1 MNVKLNGKACLLPAA
16 LLACAAGMM
25 AQGPHPVLRTL
36 HSFAGQPDDGAAPTS
51 LAIRDGVLYG
61 STADGGSSN
70 AGSVFSLTPP
80 ASAGGAWTETSL
92 YSFPAPFDQGSS
104 PYSIVLPGRGGI
116 LYSATF
122 GGGTTGNGTVFSL
135 TPPLSPGGDWTET
148 TLYSFTGGDDGAH
161 PVVLT
166 GQDGIL
172 YGLTNNGG
180 ASNNGV
186 VFSLTPPTGA
196 PSEPA
201 GAWTQAVL
209 YTFTGGSDGAQPSGL
224 VAGGDGVLYGA
235 TLFGGVSTNGVVFS
249 LTPPP
254 SPGGAWT
261 ETVLYNCAGGSDAA
275 LPVGVAIGSGGVLYG
290 TSLQGGVTGGV
301 CLAVGC
307 GTVFSVS
314 PPAAPSGPD
323 GAWTEAVLYR
333 FTGGTDGTYPVG
345 GVAVGSGG
353 VLYGATGATSALGTL
368 FSLAPPASPG
378 GAWTQTVL
386 HTFTG
391 QGRTGYAPS
400 TGVLLGGDGMLY
412 GATNAGGVPGHGTVY
427 NLKP

>member
-261 ETVLYNCAGGSDAA
+261 ETVLYSFQSSGDGNSPLANVIFDRSGNLFSTDWMGGEFNRGTVFQLTPPSNGGEWTETT
-275 LPVGVAIGSGGVLYG
+275 LHNFGSGNDGQEPNGGVIWGRDGALYG
-290 TSLQGGVTGGV
+290 TTTQGGS
-301 CLAVGC
+301 AVSEQC
-307 GTVFSVS
+307 KL
-314 PPAAPSGPD
+314 D
-323 GAWTEAVLYR
+323 
-333 FTGGTDGTYPVG
+333 
-345 GVAVGSGG
+345 
-353 VLYGATGATSALGTL
+353 
-368 FSLAPPASPG
+368 
-378 GAWTQTVL
+378 
-386 HTFTG
+386 
-391 QGRTGYAPS
+391 GYAWS
-400 TGVLLGGDGMLY
+400 CGV
-412 GATNAGGVPGHGTVY
+412 VFRIEP
-427 NLKP
+427 